1 MPVPNPPPSVP
12 KKVLVDIYCAD
23 GATRESILVDPL
35 LTVGGALKLMAE
47 KSCVDC
53 HVKWGLVERLP
64 ELFIDRCLEDDEK
77 LLRVISTWK
86 PQTPNR
92 LIFAQRPEKYDLFR
106 RPERYL
112 LDPYDKTSTENV
124 MQTPWGGVSRQS
136 LVQVC

>member
-1 MPVPNPPPSVP
+1 M
-12 KKVLVDIYCAD
+12 LVDIYCAD

-77 LLRVISTWK
+77 LLRVISNWK

-112 LDPYDKTSTENV
+112 LDPYDKMSTENV
-124 MQTPWGGVSRQS
+124 MQTPWNGTSRQS
-136 LVQVC
+136 LVQVSILLAHKV

>member
-1 MPVPNPPPSVP
+1 
-12 KKVLVDIYCAD
+12 
-23 GATRESILVDPL
+23 
-35 LTVGGALKLMAE
+35 MAE

-92 LIFAQRPEKYDLFR
+92 LIFAQRLEKYDLFR

-112 LDPYDKTSTENV
+112 LDPYDKASTEAV
-124 MQTPWGGVSRQS
+124 MQRPW
-136 LVQVC
+136 

>member
-86 PQTPNR
+86 PQTSNR

>member
-1 MPVPNPPPSVP
+1 M
-12 KKVLVDIYCAD
+12 
-23 GATRESILVDPL
+23 
-35 LTVGGALKLMAE
+35 GGALKLMAE

-112 LDPYDKTSTENV
+112 LDPYDKLSTENV
-124 MQTPWGGVSRQS
+124 MQTPWNGTSRQS
-136 LVQVC
+136 LVQVSPTYFISEATLGRFHRFCGTCKILISTE

>member
-1 MPVPNPPPSVP
+1 MPVPTPPTSVP

-64 ELFIDRCLEDDEK
+64 ELFIDRYVFLFI
-77 LLRVISTWK
+77 LLLSKVH
-86 PQTPNR
+86 
-92 LIFAQRPEKYDLFR
+92 LDL
-106 RPERYL
+106 L
-112 LDPYDKTSTENV
+112 KDSNT
-124 MQTPWGGVSRQS
+124 
-136 LVQVC
+136 

>member
-1 MPVPNPPPSVP
+1 MPVPTPPSSVP

-64 ELFIDRCLEDDEK
+64 ELFIDRYVFLFIFLMIK
-77 LLRVISTWK
+77 RTVQLK
-86 PQTPNR
+86 AQPN
-92 LIFAQRPEKYDLFR
+92 IFEIICY
-106 RPERYL
+106 
-112 LDPYDKTSTENV
+112 
-124 MQTPWGGVSRQS
+124 
-136 LVQVC
+136 

>member
-1 MPVPNPPPSVP
+1 MPVPNQPPSVP

>member
-1 MPVPNPPPSVP
+1 MPVPTPPSSVP

-64 ELFIDRCLEDDEK
+64 ELFIDRYVFFCLFCYYPK
-77 LLRVISTWK
+77 HI
-86 PQTPNR
+86 
-92 LIFAQRPEKYDLFR
+92 
-106 RPERYL
+106 
-112 LDPYDKTSTENV
+112 
-124 MQTPWGGVSRQS
+124 
-136 LVQVC
+136 

>member
-1 MPVPNPPPSVP
+1 MPVPTPPSSVP

-64 ELFIDRCLEDDEK
+64 ELFIDRY
-77 LLRVISTWK
+77 VFFVYFAIIQSTF
-86 PQTPNR
+86 R
-92 LIFAQRPEKYDLFR
+92 LVKGQQ
-106 RPERYL
+106 YL
-112 LDPYDKTSTENV
+112 NN
-124 MQTPWGGVSRQS
+124 M
-136 LVQVC
+136 

>member
-1 MPVPNPPPSVP
+1 MPVPTPPSSVP

-64 ELFIDRCLEDDEK
+64 ELFIDRYVFLFI
-77 LLRVISTWK
+77 LLLSKVH
-86 PQTPNR
+86 
-92 LIFAQRPEKYDLFR
+92 
-106 RPERYL
+106 
-112 LDPYDKTSTENV
+112 LDFSKDSNI
-124 MQTPWGGVSRQS
+124 
-136 LVQVC
+136 

>member
-1 MPVPNPPPSVP
+1 M
-12 KKVLVDIYCAD
+12 
-23 GATRESILVDPL
+23 
-35 LTVGGALKLMAE
+35 MAE

-112 LDPYDKTSTENV
+112 LDPYDKLSTENV
-124 MQTPWGGVSRQS
+124 MQTPWNGTSRQS
-136 LVQVC
+136 LVQVSPLLSIDYLVYFRGHVRTGSTGSAKPVKF